1 MFSSKPAY
9 SQVPAEIELER
20 LHARSSD
27 ANDGTDD
34 AAEAQQ
40 DEEDRHMPLTAS
52 REGHW
57 CASNPAAAAAAPAA
71 AAAAPAAAAAT
82 AMQATSAAA

>member
-9 SQVPAEIELER
+9 SQVPVEIELER
-20 LHARSSD
+20 LHAQSSD
-27 ANDGTDD
+27 AHDVNNGSED
-34 AAEAQQ
+34 AAEARQ

-57 CASNPAAAAAAPAA
+57 CGVATAAAAA
-71 AAAAPAAAAAT
+71 AAAAAT
-82 AMQATSAAA
+82 ALCAASPCA